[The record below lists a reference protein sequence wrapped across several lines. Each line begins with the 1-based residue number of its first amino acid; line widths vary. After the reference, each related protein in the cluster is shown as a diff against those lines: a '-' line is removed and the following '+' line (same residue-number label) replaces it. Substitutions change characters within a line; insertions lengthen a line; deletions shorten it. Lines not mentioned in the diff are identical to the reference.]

1 VIEIKV
7 RIQNAVSWEAAGEP
21 FLQQKYEQS
30 RTSERTTASISMRQV
45 VIYPDRE
52 DGGWVAEVPSLP
64 GCITQGRTRA
74 EVLANARDAIQT
86 WIDGARQ
93 VGMTA

>member
-1 VIEIKV
+1 MM
-7 RIQNAVSWEAAGEP
+7 ND
-21 FLQQKYEQS
+21 EQM
-30 RTSERTTASISMRQV
+30 TGATCASIAMRQV

-64 GCITQGRTRA
+64 DCIAQGAARA
-74 EVLANARDAIQT
+74 EVLANARDAIET

-93 VGMTA
+93 VGMAVPEETFDVQVCIV

>member
-1 VIEIKV
+1 M
-7 RIQNAVSWEAAGEP
+7 ADSATVSVA
-21 FLQQKYEQS
+21 
-30 RTSERTTASISMRQV
+30 MRQV

-64 GCITQGRTRA
+64 GCVTQGATRS
-74 EVLANARDAIQT
+74 EVLVNARDAIQT

-93 VGMTA
+93 VGMEIPDETFDVQVCVV